1 MKGTHAKSPNASI
14 NPTKIGI
21 KRRRIFSK
29 KENQKENQKEREI
42 DSATEWE
49 NGSDGKTD

>member
-1 MKGTHAKSPNASI
+1 M
-14 NPTKIGI
+14 IGI
-21 KRRRIFSK
+21 KSRRIFSK
-29 KENQKENQKEREI
+29 KQDQKENKKESET

>member
-21 KRRRIFSK
+21 KSRRIFSK
-29 KENQKENQKEREI
+29 KANQKERIRKKESERKR
-42 DSATEWE
+42 DR
-49 NGSDGKTD
+49 